1 MTTIRPR
8 FSFPSNMSG
17 YTLGPVEI
25 AIVPLHEGASDPSTV
40 RVSLDG
46 EQGHEYVS
54 LKQYDDEEVTLDFEE
69 IPLLVEAVKLLRQ
82 TASKEAVEES
92 EPAVE
97 EEESEKEEWDEPS
110 KEFLL
115 SINMDQALYLLAKP
129 FHEGL
134 FHLIRAFS
142 WSDSPQG
149 VGYWGDIHHGRTPF
163 TQEQKDIVC
172 NWLIA
177 RLELDEAEKEPEEEE
192 KEEEDEASWPLPSE
206 SFLID
211 LPAKHILPL
220 LTEPFSADKRHLPR
234 AFTWKNSPQG
244 HYYWSKFQDDES
256 AFGEEQKEILE
267 SWLTAHFKAKKKQAA
282 KAKAEKEVE
291 KAPAPSEEFLRR
303 ICPEHTLRLL
313 TKPFDS
319 DNLSGAFVWSSS
331 PQGRSYWS
339 KFAYGDAPF
348 GEQQRAILANWLTAL
363 DELR

>member
-1 MTTIRPR
+1 
-8 FSFPSNMSG
+8 MSG

-69 IPLLVEAVKLLRQ
+69 IPLLVEAVELLRQ
-82 TASKEAVEES
+82 TASKKTVEES
-92 EPAVE
+92 EPAAE
-97 EEESEKEEWDEPS
+97 EEEPEEKEWDEPS

-115 SINMDQALYLLAKP
+115 SINTDEALFLLAKP

-134 FHLIRAFS
+134 FHLIRAFP
-142 WSDSPQG
+142 WLDSPQG
-149 VGYWGDIHHGRTPF
+149 IDYWNGIHWGRTPF

-177 RLELDEAEKEPEEEE
+177 RLELDEVEEEPEEEE
-192 KEEEDEASWPLPSE
+192 PKQEEKEASWPLPSE
-206 SFLID
+206 SFLIR
-211 LPAKHILPL
+211 LQANHILPL
-220 LTEPFSADKRHLPR
+220 LTEPFSPDNRHLHR
-234 AFTWKNSPQG
+234 AFTWAHSPQG
-244 HYYWSKFQDDES
+244 HYYWSKFPNHEA
-256 AFGEEQKEILE
+256 AFGEEQKSILE
-267 SWLTAHFKAKKKQAA
+267 SWLIAHFKAKKKQAA

-291 KAPAPSEEFLRR
+291 KEPTPSEGFLRS

-319 DNLSGAFVWSSS
+319 GDLSGAFVWSSS
-331 PQGRSYWS
+331 PQGRDYWS
-339 KFAYGDAPF
+339 KFAYGEASF
-348 GEQQRAILANWLTAL
+348 GEQQKVILTSWLTAL

>member
-1 MTTIRPR
+1 
-8 FSFPSNMSG
+8 MSG

-82 TASKEAVEES
+82 TASKKTVEES

-97 EEESEKEEWDEPS
+97 EEEPEEKEWDEPS

-115 SINMDQALYLLAKP
+115 SINADEALFLLAKP

-134 FHLIRAFS
+134 FHLVRAFP
-142 WSDSPQG
+142 WLDSPQG
-149 VGYWGDIHHGRTPF
+149 LSYWNDIHHGRTPF

-177 RLELDEAEKEPEEEE
+177 RLELDEAEEEPEEEE
-192 KEEEDEASWPLPSE
+192 KEASWPLPSE
-206 SFLID
+206 SFL
-211 LPAKHILPL
+211 LGLSAKHILPL
-220 LTEPFSADKRHLPR
+220 LTEPFSADSRHLHR
-234 AFTWKNSPQG
+234 AFAWARSPQG
-244 HYYWSKFQDDES
+244 HDYWSRFQHDES
-256 AFGEEQKEILE
+256 AFGEEQKDILE
-267 SWLTAHFKAKKKQAA
+267 SWLTAHFEAKKKQAA
-282 KAKAEKEVE
+282 KAKAEKE
-291 KAPAPSEEFLRR
+291 PAPSEKFLRS
-303 ICPEHTLRLL
+303 ISLEHTLRLL

-319 DNLSGAFVWSSS
+319 DNLSGAFVWSDS

-339 KFAYGDAPF
+339 KFAYGDASF
-348 GEQQRAILANWLTAL
+348 GEQQKAILTSWLAAL
-363 DELR
+363 DEPR